1 MCGPPFCKRF
11 AGRALA
17 ATTLS
22 VYETV
27 PTNPIIAGKLRIN
40 SRFLRHSAKLRE
52 QAPDEI
58 NRSTEAVRRLQR
70 QMQAVYAWTKR
81 INIEGRW
88 IALDEFLT
96 NNLNTKLTYGVFS
109 QAMQEVQ
116 LTVDETEVP
125 AAT

>member
-1 MCGPPFCKRF
+1 
-11 AGRALA
+11 
-17 ATTLS
+17 
-22 VYETV
+22 
-27 PTNPIIAGKLRIN
+27 
-40 SRFLRHSAKLRE
+40 
-52 QAPDEI
+52 
-58 NRSTEAVRRLQR
+58 VRRLQR